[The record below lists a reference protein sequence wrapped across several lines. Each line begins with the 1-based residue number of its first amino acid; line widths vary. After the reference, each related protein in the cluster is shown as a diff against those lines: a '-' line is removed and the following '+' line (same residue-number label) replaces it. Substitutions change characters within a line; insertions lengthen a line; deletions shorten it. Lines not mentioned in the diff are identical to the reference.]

1 MRNAAFCS
9 IGVLLFAFSAAGQSD
24 QQIAALQQE
33 QLNHH
38 RGGYLTVSANR
49 SYIVVTVVED
59 ATRLEDQL
67 NHDPENVGVRI
78 KLLNY
83 YWHNGCGK
91 AERFPFS
98 GLLNIIPNRQFSGLT

>member
-1 MRNAAFCS
+1 MTNAAFYS
-9 IGVLLFAFSAAGQSD
+9 TGVLLFAFSAAGQSD

-38 RGGYLTVSANR
+38 RWGYLTVSANR

-67 NHDPENVGVRI
+67 NHDPENVVLLEIDPIALARLQTSADVRP
-78 KLLNY
+78 
-83 YWHNGCGK
+83 
-91 AERFPFS
+91 A
-98 GLLNIIPNRQFSGLT
+98 